1 MLMYF
6 HARCEYSNFSQSSG
20 DYSMRGLTAL
30 IVGLMIQTIVVAIE
44 PKIVDEYAER
54 SRTERPFALA
64 VANQELKSLNRYRLE
79 DKAALEKELRER
91 IAALE
96 NPLEPYYALGSFD
109 WSELKVG
116 DIGRINNW
124 KAPTERV
131 QEEFDRQRGRRQFP
145 LLEVVQVVSEDAALV
160 KRLGKWSE
168 VPVRKASE
176 LKDYELFMARGMS
189 TEGWI
194 DGREA
199 VLDGV
204 FAVTGTETYVS
215 GAGSRTVLLFEKLDL
230 TNHVDKFNCKH
241 ESRTWTT
248 KIGKVTD
255 AMYVRHDRGT
265 VTLMDAAGK
274 STVVEL
280 NKLSD
285 EDRKF
290 VRKKIAES
298 KQTKPA
304 SR

>member
-1 MLMYF
+1 
-6 HARCEYSNFSQSSG
+6 
-20 DYSMRGLTAL
+20 
-30 IVGLMIQTIVVAIE
+30 
-44 PKIVDEYAER
+44 
-54 SRTERPFALA
+54 
-64 VANQELKSLNRYRLE
+64 
-79 DKAALEKELRER
+79 
-91 IAALE
+91 
-96 NPLEPYYALGSFD
+96 
-109 WSELKVG
+109 
-116 DIGRINNW
+116 
-124 KAPTERV
+124 
-131 QEEFDRQRGRRQFP
+131 
-145 LLEVVQVVSEDAALV
+145 
-160 KRLGKWSE
+160 LGKWSE